1 MQGSDIRLIH
11 IAKTQSENTRGWS
24 LSRHAVDEG
33 LSLYHTAGNKG
44 IERDL
49 EIHLPKGIL
58 FFQFNMGESCDLMFG
73 PHYKQTLNS
82 SESML
87 LYNPE
92 KDLDFICRLSSEAN
106 SAFILTTVETLH
118 GLIVQG
124 ADDIP
129 FLNASS
135 NHNKYY
141 MKLSLPPAMRF
152 SLEQLFSSQMSS
164 MASRLYLS
172 GKAYELLGHYFNK
185 DENSD
190 YLEAC
195 PFLKDQRN
203 VEAIRK
209 CRQILM
215 DRMEDLPTIK
225 EISTEVGLNEYQ
237 LKVGFK
243 NIYGKTINTYFQDHR
258 MTYALKLMTEDGL
271 MVQEAAAQVGYSN
284 VSHFITAFKKK
295 FGVTPKQ
302 YLLS

>member
-1 MQGSDIRLIH
+1 
-11 IAKTQSENTRGWS
+11 
-24 LSRHAVDEG
+24 
-33 LSLYHTAGNKG
+33 
-44 IERDL
+44 
-49 EIHLPKGIL
+49 
-58 FFQFNMGESCDLMFG
+58 
-73 PHYKQTLNS
+73 
-82 SESML
+82 
-87 LYNPE
+87 
-92 KDLDFICRLSSEAN
+92 
-106 SAFILTTVETLH
+106 
-118 GLIVQG
+118 
-124 ADDIP
+124 
-129 FLNASS
+129 
-135 NHNKYY
+135 
-141 MKLSLPPAMRF
+141 
-152 SLEQLFSSQMSS
+152 
-164 MASRLYLS
+164 
-172 GKAYELLGHYFNK
+172 
-185 DENSD
+185 
-190 YLEAC
+190 
-195 PFLKDQRN
+195 